1 MNKGVPIDLECPF
14 FSVYRTLYEVL
25 VEIQQE
31 IAYIRISKSG
41 LRGLD

>member
-14 FSVYRTLYEVL
+14 SVYRTLHEVL
-25 VEIQQE
+25 VEIRQE